1 MARRPGGDQSPRPSL
16 RLQPSPRR
24 TGPAVALDEGC
35 ASIACCLVALPSPAS
50 RPSTPRRPPS
60 RNPAPASTRPVDA
73 RLGPV
78 RPASARRPAS
88 VPPSTRPHTPNRRRG
103 ALLWSAQPGSDPFG
117 RRAAAC
123 RPPISARSG
132 AIRPSTRPWAVH
144 VAASPGHRQPL
155 KLPGSRLRRPAQGPP
170 APPPRPP
177 AQFPAGAGTRAH
189 TYARACGV
197 EIFRKKNQRDGEPP
211 APPPSAQFPVQRGR
225 RDIGSR
231 AGASDFPEAGW
242 RRGGAPGA
250 RAGRCARCS
259 IQAWS

>member
-1 MARRPGGDQSPRPSL
+1 MARRPGGDQRPAPRSVSNRRHGAPAP
-16 RLQPSPRR
+16 PSPSMRAARR
-24 TGPAVALDEGC
+24 SRAAWLRFRAPPVDRQHPAA
-35 ASIACCLVALPSPAS
+35 
-50 RPSTPRRPPS
+50 PS

-88 VPPSTRPHTPNRRRG
+88 EPPSTRPHTPNRRLG
-103 ALLWSAQPGSDPFG
+103 ALLWPAQPGSDPFG
-117 RRAAAC
+117 RRSAAC

-144 VAASPGHRQPL
+144 VAASPPA
-155 KLPGSRLRRPAQGPP
+155 GSRSSCPQPPAPTRQGPP

-197 EIFRKKNQRDGEPP
+197 EIFRKKIRERRP
-211 APPPSAQFPVQRGR
+211 APRTSLDSQELGLTCHNGR
-225 RDIGSR
+225 LR
-231 AGASDFPEAGW
+231 GASEQA
-242 RRGGAPGA
+242 RRPKY
-250 RAGRCARCS
+250 
-259 IQAWS
+259 QV